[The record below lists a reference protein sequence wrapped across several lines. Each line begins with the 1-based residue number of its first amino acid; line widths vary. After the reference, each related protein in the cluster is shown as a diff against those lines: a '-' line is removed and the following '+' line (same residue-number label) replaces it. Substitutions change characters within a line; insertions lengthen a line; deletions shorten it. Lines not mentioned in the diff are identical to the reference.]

1 MSYHILPLLTEYFRM
16 LIFYS
21 QRLMI
26 DVANSPLE
34 DRMAFEENI
43 LQAMRHIRNQFHV
56 EFKEWYQ
63 IMNQAED
70 SNQKDHVKSVE
81 MIVRLLDRLRE

>member
-34 DRMAFEENI
+34 NRMAFEENI
-43 LQAMRHIRNQFHV
+43 LQAMRHIRNQFPV